1 MSLHYTGDEFDVGD
15 DNNVTLIKTENYQVW
30 SCAMLIALEGKNKTS
45 FIDGSCR
52 RSNTDEVLG
61 KQWDRVNVVVL
72 GLNALWKQFDALIEL
87 PRCTCHVADDFKKHN
102 YLMKS
107 AYAIISSEESHR
119 VASGSISGTSQ
130 RSQTS
135 AFAVNAPN
143 RRNFQRSQT
152 SASFSRPSNDN
163 RPNDNGNR
171 RTAWGSALVCEKC
184 GFNGHIIDE
193 CFKIIGYRADF
204 GEKKARSSFK
214 RKNVFNNNSIGSG
227 SSKGFSDEQ
236 MATLISLIKEKR
248 CQ

>member
-87 PRCTCHVADDFKKHN
+87 PRCTCHAADDFKKHN
-102 YLMKS
+102 YLMKLVQFLLGLDDT
-107 AYAIISSEESHR
+107 HM
-119 VASGSISGTSQ
+119 
-130 RSQTS
+130 SQTS

-143 RRNFQRSQT
+143 RGNFQRSQT

-204 GEKKARSSFK
+204 GEKKAGSNFK
-214 RKNVFNNNSIGSG
+214 RKNVFNNNSIGSS